1 MGSAEEGKLRF
12 CIDRGGTF
20 TDVYAEI
27 PGKSEGRVMKLLSV
41 DPTNYDDA
49 PVEGIRRILEEFT
62 GQKIPRSSKVPTDKI
77 EWVRMGTTVATN
89 ALLERKG
96 EKIALCVTRGFRDLL
111 QIGNQARPNIF
122 DLTVSKPSNLYE
134 EVVEIDE
141 RVELVL
147 DEEIAKSDSS
157 AKIVQGISGEFV
169 RVAKPLD
176 EEALKPLLK
185 SLLEKGISCLAVV
198 LLHSYTYPHHEVS
211 VEKLAMS
218 LGFKHVSLSSALTPM
233 VRAVPRGF
241 TACVDAYLTPV
252 IKEYLKG
259 FISKFDEGLG
269 KLNVLF
275 MQSDGGLAP
284 ESRFSGHK
292 AVLSGP
298 AGGVVGYSQTLFGV
312 ETEKPLIGFDMGGT
326 STDVSRYAGSYEHV
340 IETQISGAIIQA
352 PQLEINTVAAG
363 GGSKLKFQFGAFRV
377 GPESVGAHPGPVCYR
392 KGGELAVTD
401 ANLILGYVIPDYFP
415 SIFGPSED
423 QPLDIGAT
431 RDEFEKLAGQIN
443 SYRKE
448 QDPTA
453 KDMTIEEIA
462 QGFINVANETMCR
475 PIRQLTEMK
484 GHETKNHA
492 LACFG
497 GAGPQHACAIARSL
511 GMKEVLIHR
520 FCGILSAYGMGM
532 ADVVEDEQ
540 EPYSAVYGPESVL
553 EVSNREATLLN
564 RVKEKLQLQGF
575 KEDSITTE
583 TYLNLRY
590 EGTDTA
596 IMVKSPMNQDGSKG
610 DYAIEFVRLFQQE
623 YGFELQ
629 NRNILICDVRVRG
642 IGVTNILK
650 PRALDPVLGT
660 PKIDGRY
667 RVYFGNGW
675 HDTPLFKLEDMACG
689 HAICGPAVI
698 MNGNSTVIIEPNCK
712 AVVTKY
718 GNIKIEIESIHKVVE
733 ASKEVADVVQLS
745 IFNHRFMGIAEQMGR
760 TLQRTSIS
768 TNIKE
773 RLDFS
778 CALFGPDSGLVANAP
793 HVPVHLGAMSST
805 VRWQLDYW
813 GDNLNEG
820 DVLVTNHPCAGG
832 SHLPDITVVTPFFDN
847 GKLVFFVASRG
858 HHAEIG
864 GITPGS
870 MPPFSK
876 SIWEEGAAIK
886 AFKLVEKGIFQEEGI
901 SKLLLFP
908 SSDDAAHNIPGTRRL
923 QDNLSDLR
931 AQIAANQRGIS
942 LIKELIEQYGL
953 ATVQSYMN
961 HVQVNAAGAV
971 REMLKSVAGKISS
984 LSAKNEGDSV
994 IIEEEDFMDDGSVIH
1009 LKLTIDRKKGEA
1021 FFDFSGTSPEVY
1033 GNWNAPEAVTAA
1045 AVIYCLR
1052 SLVDVDIPLN
1062 QGCLAPVKIY
1072 IPPGSFLSPSD
1083 KAAVVGGN
1091 VLTSQRITDVVLTAF
1106 QACACSQGCMNN
1118 LTFGDNTFGYYET
1131 IGGGSG
1137 AGPTWHG
1144 ASGVQCHM
1152 TNTRM
1157 TDPEIFEQRYPVLL
1171 HRFGLRK
1178 YSGGGGIHRG
1188 GDGIVREIEFRRPVV
1203 VSILS
1208 ERRVHAPRG
1217 LKGGIDGA
1225 RGANFL
1231 ITKDGRKVNL
1241 GGKNTVEVQGGEI
1254 LQILTPG
1261 GGGWGSLSAANE
1273 G

>member
-1 MGSAEEGKLRF
+1 MGSFNGDKLRF

-27 PGKSEGRVMKLLSV
+27 PGQPDGRVLKLLSV
-41 DPTNYDDA
+41 DPLNYEDA

-62 GQKIPRSSKVPTDKI
+62 GEKIPRASKIPTDKI
-77 EWVRMGTTVATN
+77 EWIRMGTTVATN

-96 EKIALCVTRGFRDLL
+96 ERIALCVTQGFRDLL
-111 QIGNQARPNIF
+111 QIGNQARPKIF

-134 EVVEIDE
+134 EVVEVDE
-141 RVELVL
+141 RIELVQ
-147 DEEIAKSDSS
+147 DEGKNQGSS
-157 AKIVQGISGEFV
+157 SLIKGVSGELV
-169 RVAKPLD
+169 KVVKPLK

-185 SLLEKGISCLAVV
+185 GLLDKGIGCLAVV
-198 LLHSYTYPHHEVS
+198 LMHSYTYPQHEIA
-211 VEKLAMS
+211 VEKLAVS
-218 LGFKHVSLSSALTPM
+218 LGFKHVSLSSSLTPM
-233 VRAVPRGF
+233 VRAVPRGL
-241 TACVDAYLTPV
+241 TASVDAYLTPV
-252 IKEYLKG
+252 IKEYLSG
-259 FISKFDEGLG
+259 FMSKFDEALG

-284 ESRFSGHK
+284 ENRFSGHK

-298 AGGVVGYSQTLFGV
+298 AGGVVGYSQTLFGL

-326 STDVSRYAGSYEHV
+326 STDVSRYAGSYEQV
-340 IETQISGAIIQA
+340 LETQIAGAIIQA
-352 PQLEINTVAAG
+352 PQLDINTVAAG

-401 ANLILGYVIPDYFP
+401 ANLVLGFVIPDYFP
-415 SIFGPSED
+415 SIFGPNED
-423 QPLDIGAT
+423 EPLDIKAT
-431 RDEFEKLAGQIN
+431 REEFEKLAIQIN
-443 SYRKE
+443 SHRKS
-448 QDPTA
+448 QDPSA
-453 KDMTIEEIA
+453 KDMTVEEIA
-462 QGFINVANETMCR
+462 MGFVNVANETMCR

-484 GHETKNHA
+484 GHETRNHA

-520 FCGILSAYGMGM
+520 FCGILSAYGMGL
-532 ADVVEDEQ
+532 ADVVEDAQ
-540 EPYSAVYGPESVL
+540 EPYSAVYGPETVI
-553 EVSNREATLLN
+553 EVSNREANLLKQ
-564 RVKEKLQLQGF
+564 VKQKLQEQGF
-575 KEDSITTE
+575 RDGNITTE

-590 EGTDTA
+590 EGTDTS
-596 IMVKSPMNQDGSKG
+596 IMVKQKAEDGVVS
-610 DYAIEFVRLFQQE
+610 DYDVEFVKMFQQE
-623 YGFELQ
+623 YGFKLQ
-629 NRNILICDVRVRG
+629 NRKILICDVRVRG
-642 IGVTNILK
+642 VGVTNILK
-650 PRALDPVLGT
+650 LRATQCVSGT
-660 PKIDGRY
+660 PKIERSY
-667 RVYFGNGW
+667 KVYLGNEW
-675 HDTPLFKLEDMACG
+675 KDAPLFKLENLGYG
-689 HAICGPAVI
+689 HIIPGPAII
-698 MNGNSTVIIEPNCK
+698 MNGNSTVIVEPSCK
-712 AVVTKY
+712 AIITKY
-718 GNIKIEIESIHKVVE
+718 GNIKIEIESTSSTVKIAEK
-733 ASKEVADVVQLS
+733 VADVVQLS

-778 CALFGPDSGLVANAP
+778 CALFGPDGGLVANAP

-805 VRWQLDYW
+805 VRWQINFW
-813 GDNLNEG
+813 GDKLREG
-820 DVLVTNHPCAGG
+820 DVLVTNHPCSGG
-832 SHLPDITVVTPFFDN
+832 SHLPDITVITPVFDN

-901 SKLLLFP
+901 VKLLKFP
-908 SSDDAAHNIPGTRRL
+908 SSDKIEHKIPGTRRL

-931 AQIAANQRGIS
+931 AQVAANQRGIS

-953 ATVQSYMN
+953 DTVQAYMTY
-961 HVQVNAAGAV
+961 VQSNAEEAV
-971 REMLKSVAGKISS
+971 REMLKSVGARVSS
-984 LSAKNEGDSV
+984 QSASFGDRNFV
-994 IIEEEDFMDDGSVIH
+994 TIEEEDYMDDGSVIH
-1009 LKLTIDRKKGEA
+1009 LKLTIDSDKGEA
-1021 FFDFSGTSPEVY
+1021 NFDFSGTSPEVY

-1052 SLVDVDIPLN
+1052 CLVDVDIPLN
-1062 QGCLAPVKIY
+1062 QGCLAPVKIH

-1091 VLTSQRITDVVLTAF
+1091 VLTSQRITDVILTAF

-1118 LTFGDNTFGYYET
+1118 LTFGDDTFGYYET

-1137 AGPTWHG
+1137 AGPTWDG
-1144 ASGVQCHM
+1144 TSGVQCHM

-1157 TDPEIFEQRYPVLL
+1157 TDPEIFEQRYPVIL
-1171 HRFGLRK
+1171 HKFGLRGN
-1178 YSGGGGIHRG
+1178 SGGAGLHKG
-1188 GDGIVREIEFRRPVV
+1188 GDGLVREIEFKRPVV

-1217 LKGGIDGA
+1217 LNGGKGGS
-1225 RGANFL
+1225 RGANYL
-1231 ITKDGRKVNL
+1231 ITKDQRMVYL
-1241 GGKNTVEVQGGEI
+1241 GGKNTIEVQAGER
-1254 LQILTPG
+1254 LEILTPG
-1261 GGGWGSLSAANE
+1261 GGGWGSPY
-1273 G
+1273 

>member
-1 MGSAEEGKLRF
+1 MGSINEEKLRF

-27 PGKSEGRVMKLLSV
+27 PGQSEGQVMKLLSV
-41 DPTNYDDA
+41 DPSNYDDA

-62 GQKIPRSSKVPTDKI
+62 GEKLPRTSKIPTDKI
-77 EWVRMGTTVATN
+77 EWIRMGTTVATN

-96 EKIALCVTRGFRDLL
+96 ERIALCVTRGFKDLL

-134 EVVEIDE
+134 EVIEVDE
-141 RVELVL
+141 RIELVL
-147 DEEIAKSDSS
+147 DTKELNTDSTAS
-157 AKIVQGISGEFV
+157 VVKGISGELV
-169 RVAKPLD
+169 RVVKKLN
-176 EEALKPLLK
+176 EEALMPLLK
-185 SLLEKGISCLAVV
+185 GLLEKGISCLAVV
-198 LLHSYTYPHHEVS
+198 LMHSYTYPQHEIS
-211 VEKLAMS
+211 LEKLAVSM
-218 LGFKHVSLSSALTPM
+218 GFRHVSLSSALTPM
-233 VRAVPRGF
+233 VRAVPRGL
-241 TACVDAYLTPV
+241 TASVDAYLTPV
-252 IKEYLKG
+252 IKEYLSG

-298 AGGVVGYSQTLFGV
+298 AGGVVGYSQTLFEL

-326 STDVSRYAGSYEHV
+326 STDVSRYSGSYEQV
-340 IETQISGAIIQA
+340 LETQIAGTIIQA
-352 PQLEINTVAAG
+352 PQLDINTVAAG
-363 GGSKLKFQFGAFRV
+363 GGSKLKFQFGSFRV

-401 ANLILGYVIPDYFP
+401 ANLILGFVIPDYFP
-415 SIFGPSED
+415 SIFGPNED
-423 QPLDIGAT
+423 QPLDIQAC
-431 RDEFEKLAGQIN
+431 REEFENLAKQIN
-443 SYRKE
+443 LYRKS
-448 QDPTA
+448 QDPLA
-453 KDMTIEEIA
+453 KDMTVEEIA
-462 QGFINVANETMCR
+462 LGFVNVANETMCR

-484 GHETKNHA
+484 GHETRNHS

-511 GMKEVLIHR
+511 GMNEVLIHR
-520 FCGILSAYGMGM
+520 FCGILSAYGMGL
-532 ADVVEDEQ
+532 ADVIEEVQ

-553 EVSNREATLLN
+553 DASRREDILLKQ
-564 RVKEKLQLQGF
+564 VKQKLHEQGF
-575 KEDSITTE
+575 REQNVTTE

-590 EGTDTA
+590 EGTDTS
-596 IMVKSPMNQDGSKG
+596 IMVKKQKSEDSSGVNYD
-610 DYAIEFVRLFQQE
+610 IEFVKLFQQE
-623 YGFELQ
+623 YGFKLQ
-629 NRNILICDVRVRG
+629 RNILICDVRVRG
-642 IGVTNILK
+642 IGITNILK
-650 PRALDPVLGT
+650 PRELEKASGA
-660 PKIDGRY
+660 PKAQGQY
-667 RVYFGNGW
+667 RVYFGDGW
-675 HDTPLFKLEDMACG
+675 HNTPLFKLEGLGYG
-689 HAICGPAVI
+689 HVVPGPAII
-698 MNGNSTVIIEPNCK
+698 MNGNSTVIVEPLCK
-712 AVVTKY
+712 AIITKY
-718 GNIKIEIESIHKVVE
+718 GNIQIKIESTLNTVKVTE
-733 ASKEVADVVQLS
+733 KVADVVQLS
-745 IFNHRFMGIAEQMGR
+745 IFNNRFMGIAEQMGR

-778 CALFGPDSGLVANAP
+778 CALFGPDGGLVANAP

-805 VRWQLDYW
+805 VQWQLNYW

-832 SHLPDITVVTPFFDN
+832 SHLPDITVVTPVFNN

-901 SKLLLFP
+901 IKLLRFP
-908 SSDDAAHNIPGTRRL
+908 CSDESSAHKIPGTRRL
-923 QDNLSDLR
+923 QDNLSDLH
-931 AQIAANQRGIS
+931 AQVAANQRGIS

-953 ATVQSYMN
+953 DTVQAYMTY
-961 HVQVNAAGAV
+961 VQVNAEEAV
-971 REMLKSVAGKISS
+971 REMLKSVAARVSS
-984 LSAKNEGDSV
+984 NVDKFDTV
-994 IIEEEDFMDDGSVIH
+994 TIEEEDYMDDGSVIH
-1009 LKLTIDRKKGEA
+1009 LKLTIDSKRGEA
-1021 FFDFSGTSPEVY
+1021 VFDFSGTSPEVY

-1052 SLVDVDIPLN
+1052 CLVNVDIPLN
-1062 QGCLAPVKIY
+1062 QGCLAPVKIH

-1118 LTFGDNTFGYYET
+1118 LTFGDDTFGYYET

-1137 AGPTWHG
+1137 AGPTWDG
-1144 ASGVQCHM
+1144 TSGVQCHM

-1171 HRFGLRK
+1171 HRFGLREN
-1178 YSGGGGIHRG
+1178 SGGAGLHTG
-1188 GDGIVREIEFRRPVV
+1188 GDGLVREIEFRRPVV

-1208 ERRVHAPRG
+1208 ERRVHSPRG
-1217 LKGGIDGA
+1217 LNGGKDGA
-1225 RGANFL
+1225 RGVNYL
-1231 ITKDGRKVNL
+1231 IKKDKRRVYL
-1241 GGKNTVEVQGGEI
+1241 GGKNTIEVEAGEV

-1261 GGGWGSLSAANE
+1261 GGGWGAL
-1273 G
+1273 